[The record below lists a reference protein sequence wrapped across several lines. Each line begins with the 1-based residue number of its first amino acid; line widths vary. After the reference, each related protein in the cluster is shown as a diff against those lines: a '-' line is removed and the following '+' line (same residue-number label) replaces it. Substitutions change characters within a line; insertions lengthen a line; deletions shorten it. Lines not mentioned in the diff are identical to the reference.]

1 MKNTVS
7 VIVMFLCMAYLPAQE
22 LGSNFNHNPE
32 IIDFGYL
39 EKAGVDWV
47 RTTPRILDYADGKL
61 KVKNDPGLSKVV
73 EAGRRGYQVAFGF
86 RWDFASHGETIPRPG
101 SAREKELFDMAT
113 SILEVVGPHVDLF
126 KLGNE
131 PNLETLEKDMRRD
144 DHGNIPLVRF
154 TDRLLYKVVLPYFR
168 KRGNPLPGIYIGSFP
183 ALFEERFQENEAV
196 NALLEYTHENDDITG
211 LSLHLHIADTLEI
224 DQAFRYA
231 RSIVKNKPIIV
242 PEFSLHRLY
251 RSMLSEPLNVNAKGR
266 AFARKYDRDPDW
278 KLYQWFGHAN
288 TNGVSP
294 EEWEA
299 LFATRSWYP
308 QHYLNIYFDR
318 FEKYGVVLATYPL
331 FQQSCP
337 ENMTADSP
345 AWFINPIFCQKSLL
359 PAADGSVSEN
369 PLCHKD
375 FITLVNTYRPGN

>member
-1 MKNTVS
+1 
-7 VIVMFLCMAYLPAQE
+7 MAYLPAQE